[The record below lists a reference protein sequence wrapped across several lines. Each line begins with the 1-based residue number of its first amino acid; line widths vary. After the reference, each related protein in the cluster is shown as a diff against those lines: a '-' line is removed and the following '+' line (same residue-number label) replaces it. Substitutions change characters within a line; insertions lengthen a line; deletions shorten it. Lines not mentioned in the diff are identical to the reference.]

1 MRKRGLVATAA
12 IAVVATSLLFGAA
25 VAANPLVLIVIPA
38 LALLVVVLSGDDRW
52 AIGLIF
58 LLRTFSDTALLDD
71 GGGFLVNVAISG
83 LAVLLLGRYLF
94 LERIPMGRIAIATL
108 VFVATFTLV
117 GIGVNGVESSMLN
130 DSLRIFSIVSIGSA
144 AAAAVAKRGGRSIAN
159 VIILAAIPAAV
170 LTFAGWVFQV
180 PGFYS
185 DVTGR
190 GFGTLTHPVAA
201 AAFFSI
207 VAVLALYAALH
218 YGMYW
223 HLGSLGIFTLA
234 VIATSSLGGLVTIAF
249 GLVVLL
255 VLLERR
261 TRGRLAA
268 FVFVALG
275 GLVSLSFFGTT
286 IFSRLDELGATNSAD
301 QSAGG
306 ENSLDWRFRNWEALL
321 KFWEEQPVT
330 GWGYGSTSDLIR
342 PLGELP
348 HSGPVQ
354 LLVET
359 GVLGLVFA
367 FGIVV
372 AAVVVIVRMWR
383 AGERN
388 PAALRATVLGTI
400 LVNSLSANT
409 LGYMPMLMAF
419 SVVWAV
425 AQPSSERLTAIKGIG
440 GHSLDGV
447 ATVNSTA
454 QGLTAHRTEL
464 TSDRT

>member
-1 MRKRGLVATAA
+1 MRNRGLVVTAA
-12 IAVVATSLLFGAA
+12 SAAVVGVSSLLGAA
-25 VAANPLVLIVIPA
+25 VSANPLVLIVVPA
-38 LALLVVVLSGDDRW
+38 LALLMLVLFGDDRW

-58 LLRTFSDTALLDD
+58 LIRTLSDTALLDD
-71 GGGFLVNVAISG
+71 GRGFLVNVAISG
-83 LAVLLLGRYLF
+83 LAVLLLVRYLV
-94 LERIPMGRIAIATL
+94 LQRIPMGRIAIAIL
-108 VFVATFTLV
+108 VFVGVFTLV
-117 GIGVNGVESSMLN
+117 GLGVYGVQLSMLN
-130 DSLRIFSIVSIGSA
+130 DSLRIFSIVAIGSA
-144 AAAAVAKRGGRSIAN
+144 AAAAVAKRGGRSITN
-159 VIILAAIPAAV
+159 VIILAALPSAV
-170 LTFAGWVFQV
+170 LTFAGWVFQI
-180 PGFYS
+180 PGLYS

-218 YGMYW
+218 YGIYW
-223 HLGSLGIFTLA
+223 HLGSLGIVTLA
-234 VIATSSLGGLVTIAF
+234 VIATSSLGGLATIAF
-249 GLVVLL
+249 GLVALL
-255 VLLERR
+255 LLLERG

-275 GLVSLSFFGTT
+275 GLVSLSFFGST
-286 IFSRLDELGATNSAD
+286 IFSRLDELGSTATAD

-306 ENSLDWRFRNWEALL
+306 ESSLDWRFRNWQALVKL
-321 KFWEEQPVT
+321 WEQQPVI

-372 AAVVVIVRMWR
+372 VAFVVIVRMWR

-388 PAALRATVLGTI
+388 PASLRLTVLGTI
-400 LVNSLSANT
+400 LVNSLSSNT

-419 SVVWAV
+419 GVVWAV
-425 AQPSSERLTAIKGIG
+425 AQPSSERRRAVEVVDAD
-440 GHSLDGV
+440 SLDDTET
-447 ATVNSTA
+447 ATSSA
-454 QGLTAHRTEL
+454 HGRAAHRAE
-464 TSDRT
+464 SA

>member
-1 MRKRGLVATAA
+1 MRNRGLVVTAA
-12 IAVVATSLLFGAA
+12 SAAVVGVSSLLGAA
-25 VAANPLVLIVIPA
+25 VSANPLVLIVVPA
-38 LALLVVVLSGDDRW
+38 LALLMLVLFGDDRW

-58 LLRTFSDTALLDD
+58 LIRTLSDTALLDD
-71 GGGFLVNVAISG
+71 GRGFLVNVAISG
-83 LAVLLLGRYLF
+83 LAVLLLVRYLV
-94 LERIPMGRIAIATL
+94 LERIPMGRIAIAIL
-108 VFVATFTLV
+108 IFVGVFTLV
-117 GIGVNGVESSMLN
+117 GLGVYGVQLSMLN
-130 DSLRIFSIVSIGSA
+130 DSLRIFSIVAIGSA
-144 AAAAVAKRGGRSIAN
+144 AAAAVAKRGGRSITN
-159 VIILAAIPAAV
+159 VIILAALPSAA
-170 LTFAGWVFQV
+170 LTFAGWAFQI
-180 PGFYS
+180 PGLYS

-218 YGMYW
+218 YGIHW
-223 HLGSLGIFTLA
+223 HLGSLGIVTLA
-234 VIATSSLGGLVTIAF
+234 VIATSSLGGLATIAF

-255 VLLERR
+255 LLLERG

-275 GLVSLSFFGTT
+275 GLVSLSFFGST
-286 IFSRLDELGATNSAD
+286 IFSRLDELGSTATAD

-306 ENSLDWRFRNWEALL
+306 ENSLDWRFRNWQALL
-321 KFWEEQPVT
+321 KFWEQQPVI

-372 AAVVVIVRMWR
+372 AAFVVIVRMWR

-388 PAALRATVLGTI
+388 PASLRLTVLGTI
-400 LVNSLSANT
+400 LVNSLSSNT

-419 SVVWAV
+419 AVVWAV
-425 AQPSSERLTAIKGIG
+425 AQPSSERRRAVEVVDADSHDDTETAASPAHGR
-440 GHSLDGV
+440 
-447 ATVNSTA
+447 A
-454 QGLTAHRTEL
+454 AHRAE
-464 TSDRT
+464 SA